1 MDRDDSIISA
11 EVGMDRECGNGIT
24 AGCAS
29 HQGWRPT
36 MEDEHAM
43 HPTIP
48 TIPGFSLFC
57 VFDGHGGKYAAKYC
71 KTQLPENLFTALR
84 KDDAYKSSSLE
95 QLQSI
100 ITTCVFATDNQL
112 RTAQQAKQVTDQKR
126 GGYPE
131 RSGCTAVFALI
142 TPTDII
148 VANIGDS
155 RVALSSGGKTVAMS
169 EDHKPLDVKELKRI
183 QNAGSNV
190 IGGRV
195 DKDLNLSR
203 SMGDFRFKNYGTSR
217 PFPKFEPDADYDPK
231 LQPISAEPDF
241 QVIARNP
248 AEDEFLFIACD
259 GIWDVMSTQI
269 AGKYVRNVIKDK
281 TVTAACQKVNEECLS
296 LSSLDNMTS
305 MIVLFDESAASG
317 VEVRNNM
324 TVDPS
329 KSARSKCD
337 PNESRMC

>member
-1 MDRDDSIISA
+1 MGTVFGGIYPATAYLSMGGCIDRDDPIISA
-11 EVGMDRECGNGIT
+11 KVGMDRECGNGIT

-84 KDDAYKSSSLE
+84 KDDAYKSSSVE

-100 ITTCVFATDNQL
+100 ITT
-112 RTAQQAKQVTDQKR
+112 
-126 GGYPE
+126 G
-131 RSGCTAVFALI
+131 VFALI

-203 SMGDFRFKNYGTSR
+203 SMGDFRFKNYGTTQ
-217 PFPKFEPDADYDPK
+217 PFPKFEPDANYDPK

-317 VEVRNNM
+317 VEVRNSM